1 MTIIAAVFPVVVAIA
16 ALAGMNAGPAAAEVY
31 RPWCVDYPTDGT
43 SCAFTSYQQCMLTAR
58 GSGGNCVQNPWY
70 LQYDSGQ
77 RYGEQGQAQGGA
89 TRQQP
94 GRR

>member
-1 MTIIAAVFPVVVAIA
+1 MTIIAAVFSVAIAIA
-16 ALAGMNAGPAAAEVY
+16 ALASMNAGPAAAEVY

-70 LQYDSGQ
+70 LQSDSGQ
-77 RYGEQGQAQGGA
+77 RYGEQGLAQGGSG
-89 TRQQP
+89 RPQS